1 MRTEIKVKEIIK
13 ELSGETEINLYDRLS
28 DDIGLDSL
36 AMVTLLIEVE
46 EKFNILLDETD
57 MNPTLLNSVNDVVEM
72 VRKYVE

>member
-57 MNPTLLNSVNDVVEM
+57 MNPTLLSSVNDVVEM